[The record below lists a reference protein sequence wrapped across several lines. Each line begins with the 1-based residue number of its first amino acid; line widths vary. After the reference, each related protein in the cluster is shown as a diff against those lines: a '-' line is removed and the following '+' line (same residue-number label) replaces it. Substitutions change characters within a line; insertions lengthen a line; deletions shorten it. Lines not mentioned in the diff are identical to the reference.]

1 MGVAQRAPKKEMGLL
16 AQTEAGKDPI
26 ENVFRSGF
34 ATDFGELMQ
43 GIAQVC
49 DQQFRTGHRIMTAL
63 ESLDTGLKE
72 MSLPT
77 SETKGISPNLTGS
90 LPYLKK
96 QFAGQFFHSIRGD
109 RAEL

>member
-43 GIAQVC
+43 GITQ
-49 DQQFRTGHRIMTAL
+49 IN
-63 ESLDTGLKE
+63 
-72 MSLPT
+72 P
-77 SETKGISPNLTGS
+77 GS
-90 LPYLKK
+90 
-96 QFAGQFFHSIRGD
+96 H
-109 RAEL
+109 